1 MCLFRGPSNPAMR
14 ISWVAKR
21 EEKEGEGQTGM
32 GRGGCRGKG
41 GGEGRGGGR
50 REKYFP
56 ILNVKSTNT
65 PKRDKQRNTC
75 KTLSMHPSLR
85 NHHKRVTQEY
95 LKSAENILNTKIFD
109 VEMAIID
116 K

>member
-1 MCLFRGPSNPAMR
+1 MQRKRRRGR
-14 ISWVAKR
+14 KRRRRKKKR
-21 EEKEGEGQTGM
+21 EI
-32 GRGGCRGKG
+32 
-41 GGEGRGGGR
+41 
-50 REKYFP
+50 FP
-56 ILNVKSTNT
+56 SVAILNVKSANT

-75 KTLSMHPSLR
+75 KTLRMHPSLR

-109 VEMAIID
+109 VKMAIID